1 MQSTSP
7 HYSDRRKPIVLWTL
21 GIIAAA
27 NGIWMLAE
35 PASWFATIPGVTN
48 TGPFNVHL
56 VRDVG
61 CTYLTMAVAMLV
73 AGWTPRAGFPV
84 MLVVS
89 TFMLLHALLHHVWDI
104 LVGRLPHSHTFTDLP
119 GVFLPAVLSVAIT
132 AWLYA
137 DWRERPTPAHV

>member
-27 NGIWMLAE
+27 NGVWMLAE
-35 PASWFATIPGVTN
+35 PAAWFATIPGVTN

-56 VRDVG
+56 FCDVG

-73 AGWTPRAGFPV
+73 AAWTPRAGFSV
-84 MLVVS
+84 MLVVG
-89 TFMLLHALLHHVWDI
+89 TFMLLHALLHVWDI
-104 LVGRLPHSHTFTDLP
+104 LVGRLPHSHALTDLP
-119 GVFLPAVLSVAIT
+119 GVFLPAVLCVAIT

-137 DWRERPTPAHV
+137 DWREHPTPAHV

>member
-1 MQSTSP
+1 MQSSWQ
-7 HYSDRRKPIVLWTL
+7 HYSDRRKPIVLATL

-27 NGIWMLAE
+27 NGFWMLAV
-35 PASWFATIPGVTN
+35 PASWFATVPGVTD

-73 AGWTPRAGFPV
+73 AAWTPRAGFPA

-89 TFMLLHALLHHVWDI
+89 TFMLLHALLHVWDI

-132 AWLYA
+132 AWLYT
-137 DWRERPTPAHV
+137 DWRERSAQTQV